1 VQKYIFEKTKKY
13 NKFALHS
20 RMTQTCGFVLVRS
33 CLPLSVPSHVGQEAG
48 GTPAQPKR
56 MAQHA
61 SLPFYSVFCPAF
73 TLVSPFFASDV
84 FIYALAFASTTSF
97 LSGNLV
103 VCLQATIHGW
113 KLGTCNTVTCETYHA
128 IHY

>member
-1 VQKYIFEKTKKY
+1 MVKQ
-13 NKFALHS
+13 
-20 RMTQTCGFVLVRS
+20 
-33 CLPLSVPSHVGQEAG
+33 
-48 GTPAQPKR
+48 

-61 SLPFYSVFCPAF
+61 SLEHLTLFFAF
-73 TLVSPFFASDV
+73 ALVSASFLLSLSAPDV
-84 FIYALAFASTTSF
+84 FVYALAFASTTSF